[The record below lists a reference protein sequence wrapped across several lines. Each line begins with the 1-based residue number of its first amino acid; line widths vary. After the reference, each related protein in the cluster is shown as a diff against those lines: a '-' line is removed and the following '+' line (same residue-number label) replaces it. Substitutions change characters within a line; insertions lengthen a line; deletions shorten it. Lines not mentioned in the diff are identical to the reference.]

1 MTREI
6 ERGTMEMLLSMPI
19 TPLEVMLGKILPYV
33 LVDFLQAS
41 IIIGISIGVG
51 LFNVPIFG
59 SLPLLAVLSA
69 AGMPRWAQWIGEF
82 LSLTHYLRIVR
93 SIMLKGSTLVELQQ
107 DALAL
112 GGLMLAMVIV
122 AVLRFRR
129 TLD

>member
-1 MTREI
+1 
-6 ERGTMEMLLSMPI
+6 MEMLLSMPI

-33 LVDFLQAS
+33 VVDFLQAS

-93 SIMLKGSTLVELQQ
+93 SIMLKGSTLVELQK

>member
-1 MTREI
+1 
-6 ERGTMEMLLSMPI
+6 MEMLLSMPI

-33 LVDFLQAS
+33 VVDFLQAS
-41 IIIGISIGVG
+41 IIIGIGIGIGVG

-93 SIMLKGSTLVELQQ
+93 SIMLKGSMLVELQK

>member
-1 MTREI
+1 
-6 ERGTMEMLLSMPI
+6 
-19 TPLEVMLGKILPYV
+19 
-33 LVDFLQAS
+33 
-41 IIIGISIGVG
+41 
-51 LFNVPIFG
+51 
-59 SLPLLAVLSA
+59 
-69 AGMPRWAQWIGEF
+69 
-82 LSLTHYLRIVR
+82 LTHYLRIVR

>member
-1 MTREI
+1 VTREI

>member
-1 MTREI
+1 VTREI
-6 ERGTMEMLLSMPI
+6 ERGTMEMSLSMPI
-19 TPLEVMLGKILPYV
+19 TPLEVMVGKILPYV
-33 LVDFLQAS
+33 VVDFLQAS
-41 IIIGISIGVG
+41 IIIGIGIGVG

-93 SIMLKGSTLVELQQ
+93 SIMLKGSTLVELQ

>member
-1 MTREI
+1 VTREI
-6 ERGTMEMLLSMPI
+6 ERGTMEMSLSMPI
-19 TPLEVMLGKILPYV
+19 TPLEVMVGKILPYV
-33 LVDFLQAS
+33 VVDFLQAS
-41 IIIGISIGVG
+41 IIIGIGIGVG

-112 GGLMLAMVIV
+112 GGLMLAMVI

>member
-6 ERGTMEMLLSMPI
+6 ERGTMEMSLSMPI

-33 LVDFLQAS
+33 VVDFLQAS

-93 SIMLKGSTLVELQQ
+93 SIMLKGSMLVELQK

>member
-1 MTREI
+1 
-6 ERGTMEMLLSMPI
+6 MEMSLLMPI

-112 GGLMLAMVIV
+112 GGLMLAMVI

>member
-1 MTREI
+1 
-6 ERGTMEMLLSMPI
+6 MEMSLSMPI
-19 TPLEVMLGKILPYV
+19 TPLEVMVGKILPYV
-33 LVDFLQAS
+33 VVDFLQAS
-41 IIIGISIGVG
+41 IIIGIGIGVG

>member
-33 LVDFLQAS
+33 VVDFLQAS
-41 IIIGISIGVG
+41 IIIGIGIGVG

-93 SIMLKGSTLVELQQ
+93 SIMLEGSTLVELQQ

>member
-1 MTREI
+1 
-6 ERGTMEMLLSMPI
+6 MEMLLSMPI

-33 LVDFLQAS
+33 VVDFLQAS

-93 SIMLKGSTLVELQQ
+93 SIMLKGSTLVELQ

>member
-1 MTREI
+1 
-6 ERGTMEMLLSMPI
+6 MEMLLSMPI

-82 LSLTHYLRIVR
+82 LSLTHYLRIVS

>member
-1 MTREI
+1 
-6 ERGTMEMLLSMPI
+6 MEMLLSMPI

-33 LVDFLQAS
+33 VVDFLQAS
-41 IIIGISIGVG
+41 IIIGIGIGVG

>member
-33 LVDFLQAS
+33 VVDFLQAS
-41 IIIGISIGVG
+41 IIIGIGIGVG

-112 GGLMLAMVIV
+112 GGLMLAMVI

>member
-1 MTREI
+1 
-6 ERGTMEMLLSMPI
+6 MEMLLSMPI

-33 LVDFLQAS
+33 VVDFLQAS
-41 IIIGISIGVG
+41 IIIGIGIGVG

-93 SIMLKGSTLVELQQ
+93 SIMLKGSTLVELQK

>member
-6 ERGTMEMLLSMPI
+6 ERGTMEMSLSMPI

-82 LSLTHYLRIVR
+82 LSLTHYLRIV
-93 SIMLKGSTLVELQQ
+93 SLIMLTGSTLVELQQ

-112 GGLMLAMVIV
+112 GGLMLAMVI

>member
-19 TPLEVMLGKILPYV
+19 TPLEVMLGKILSYV

-93 SIMLKGSTLVELQQ
+93 SIMLRGSTLVELQQ

>member
-1 MTREI
+1 
-6 ERGTMEMLLSMPI
+6 MEMSLSMPI

>member
-1 MTREI
+1 
-6 ERGTMEMLLSMPI
+6 MEMLLSMPI

-33 LVDFLQAS
+33 VVDFLQAS
-41 IIIGISIGVG
+41 IIIGIGIGVG

-112 GGLMLAMVIV
+112 GGLMLAMVI

-129 TLD
+129 LTWPSH

>member
-1 MTREI
+1 VTREI

-33 LVDFLQAS
+33 VVDFLQAS
-41 IIIGISIGVG
+41 IIIGIGIGVG

-93 SIMLKGSTLVELQQ
+93 SIMLKGSTLVELQ

>member
-1 MTREI
+1 
-6 ERGTMEMLLSMPI
+6 MEMSLSMPI
-19 TPLEVMLGKILPYV
+19 TPLEVMVGKILPYV
-33 LVDFLQAS
+33 VVDFLQAS
-41 IIIGISIGVG
+41 IIIGIGIGVG

-82 LSLTHYLRIVR
+82 LSLTHYLRIVS